1 MRETR
6 TFRWELHRG
15 QEVWSVQDSG
25 ATRVAFEEDV
35 DAAREYVSA
44 EIGAEFDGGQTNVR
58 AQQARANRGSILNI

>member
-6 TFRWELHRG
+6 AFRRELHRG

-35 DAAREYVSA
+35 DAARGYVSA
-44 EIGAEFDGGQTNVR
+44 EIGAKCDGEQTNVR
-58 AQQARANRGSILNI
+58 AQRARANRGSILSI